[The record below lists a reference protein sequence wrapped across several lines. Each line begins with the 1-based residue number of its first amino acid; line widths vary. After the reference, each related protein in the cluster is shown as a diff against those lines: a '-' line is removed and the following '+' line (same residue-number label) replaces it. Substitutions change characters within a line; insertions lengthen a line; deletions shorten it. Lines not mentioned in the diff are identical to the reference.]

1 MKLFHKY
8 RLLKT
13 REYTPRFDLTF
24 DVVSD
29 KEAFYECIHCNKQK
43 VLKFKETPKYSF
55 SEFTFT
61 CKEKR

>member
-1 MKLFHKY
+1 MKIFHKY

-13 REYTPRFDLTF
+13 REYTPRFYLTF

-29 KEAFYECIHCNKQK
+29 KEAFYECIYCKKQK
-43 VLKFKETPKYSF
+43 VLKFKETPKEYIR
-55 SEFTFT
+55 EFTFT